1 MQPAVLCLSSEPRG
15 AAEFLVPDH
24 NFIVNLVEIASPHS
38 STAERLGP
46 R

>member
-1 MQPAVLCLSSEPRG
+1 VGDRR
-15 AAEFLVPDH
+15 FVVPDH